1 MKRILIPALA
11 GSLLAT
17 VSLLAAAPA
26 GAAAAPVPTAPVAQ
40 GVPAQAVDITVTPD
54 GFDAPPTLRAGSAT
68 LSVRSTDPSGAW
80 LGLVR
85 LRPGVTLD
93 RYLDD
98 LRRAMGNDPAEA
110 VEGSRAVAGDVEM
123 LGGVAVAHD
132 PASATIPLTPGDHYL
147 IDFRDVGLPDLASRV
162 RPVRVVPG
170 HTGPQVRPSAR
181 ITLTDGRFDA
191 PAALTGPV
199 LVVNRS
205 RQHNEAMLM
214 PVRPGTSLADLD
226 VFFTAVDA
234 GRRPTGSPFTG
245 GPTGVVPLSP
255 GRSVTLSAEL
265 PPGNYALVTW
275 VRDLRTG
282 RMFAAQGMRALIRV
296 EE

>member
-1 MKRILIPALA
+1 MRRILIPALA
-11 GSLLAT
+11 GSLLTA
-17 VSLLAAAPA
+17 VSLLTTAPA
-26 GAAAAPVPTAPVAQ
+26 AQAAHVPAAPVGQA
-40 GVPAQAVDITVTPD
+40 VPAQEADITVTPE
-54 GFDAPPTLRAGSAT
+54 GFDAPPTLRAGAVT
-68 LSVRSTDPSGAW
+68 LKVRSTDPSGAW

-85 LRPGVTLD
+85 LRPGITLD

-110 VEGSRAVAGDVEM
+110 VEGGRAVARDAEM
-123 LGGVAVAHD
+123 LGGVAVAHA

-147 IDFRDVGLPDLASRV
+147 IDFRDAGLPDLASRV
-162 RPVRVVPG
+162 SPVRVLPG
-170 HTGPQVRPSAR
+170 HSAPQVRPSAR
-181 ITLTDGRFDA
+181 ITLMDGRFCA
-191 PAALTGPV
+191 PPTLTGPV
-199 LVVNRS
+199 QVVNLS
-205 RQHNEAMLM
+205 PQHNEAMLM

-226 VFFTAVDA
+226 AFFTAVDA

-255 GRSVTLSAEL
+255 GRSATLSAEL
-265 PPGNYALVTW
+265 PTGNYALVTW

-296 EE
+296 EG